1 MNISK
6 EYRALIE
13 KFPPFPIK
21 TEEDF
26 NEVQEQID
34 NLLDRNGE
42 LTEAEYDY
50 LDVLGAL
57 VYDYESIA
65 LKVDDK

>member
-1 MNISK
+1 MDISI
-6 EYRALIE
+6 EYWELIE

-21 TEEDF
+21 TEKDLD
-26 NEVQEQID
+26 EVQEHID
-34 NLLDRNGE
+34 NLLDKDEE
-42 LTEAEYDY
+42 LTQAEYDY

-65 LKVDDK
+65 FKLDD